1 MDRDSMWIQ
10 HGPVEAMV
18 TRFVRDGCASDSGG
32 QDLVVRGLES
42 KRESASSLP
51 WMSRG
56 TMGVGRR
63 RKGTTAAVEL
73 QWSGTLVQDEAKWR
87 QD

>member
-1 MDRDSMWIQ
+1 MWIQ

-18 TRFVRDGCASDSGG
+18 TRFARDECASDSGG
-32 QDLVVRGLES
+32 QDLVVRGLEN

-51 WMSRG
+51 WMSFYGR

-63 RKGTTAAVEL
+63 RKGTMATVEL